1 MEASESD
8 INESGFDNCV
18 AWKLSGGEMPVDA
31 VSVGSQSYE
40 RLLNVWSHF
49 IVVLICSTTDAS
61 LSLASFDV
69 DGDG

>member
-1 MEASESD
+1 
-8 INESGFDNCV
+8 
-18 AWKLSGGEMPVDA
+18 MPVDA

-40 RLLNVWSHF
+40 RLLNVRSHC

>member
-8 INESGFDNCV
+8 IKESGFDNCV
-18 AWKLSGGEMPVDA
+18 AWKLNGGEMPADA
-31 VSVGSQSYE
+31 VSVGSQSYA

-61 LSLASFDV
+61 LSLVLFDV
-69 DGDG
+69 DGEG